1 MDHPAGHQ
9 PHDHPHDHTEDPIR
23 EPVRPESDHD
33 HGGHHQGGR
42 HHHDHAQGN
51 IKVAFFLN
59 LSFTIVEL
67 IGGILTNSMA
77 ILSDALHDLGDSFSL
92 GIAWYLEKYAGKEPD
107 AKFSYGYARFSL
119 LGALINS
126 FILVGGAIL
135 ILSRSIPR
143 IFDPQP
149 VEPRGMIALAI
160 LGILVNGAAVLRLK
174 RGTSLNEKVVSWH
187 LLEDV
192 LGWVVVLV
200 TSLILLVADLPILDP
215 ILSVG
220 LTIYVLYNVVKNVRS
235 IMTVLLQGVPGDV
248 VIADL
253 EATMTA
259 IPGVLSV
266 HHTHVWSLE
275 GERHFLSTHVVMPD
289 DLGAAGQIA
298 LKCQI
303 RHELEHS
310 GIDHVTIET
319 DYQSE
324 DCGNTVCR

>member
-1 MDHPAGHQ
+1 MDHPAEHQ
-9 PHDHPHDHTEDPIR
+9 PHNHHHEHNEDPIQKSAGS
-23 EPVRPESDHD
+23 ESDHD
-33 HGGHHQGGR
+33 HAGHHHGGL

-51 IKVAFFLN
+51 IKAAFFLN
-59 LSFTIVEL
+59 LSFTIIEL

-92 GIAWYLEKYAGKEPD
+92 GIAWYLEKYAKKKPD
-107 AKFSYGYARFSL
+107 AKFSFGYARFSL

-126 FILVGGAIL
+126 FILVGGGIL

-149 VEPRGMIALAI
+149 VEPRGMFALAI

-174 RGTSLNEKVVSWH
+174 RGTSLHEKVVSWH

-192 LGWVVVLV
+192 LGWVVVLI
-200 TSLILLVADLPILDP
+200 TSLVLLVADLPVLDP
-215 ILSVG
+215 ILSVV
-220 LTIYVLYNVVKNVRS
+220 LTLYVLYNVVKNVRS
-235 IMTVLLQGVPGDV
+235 IMTVLLQGVPGEV
-248 VIADL
+248 AIADL
-253 EATMTA
+253 EAIMTA

-275 GERHFLSTHVVMPD
+275 GERHYLSTHVVMPD

-298 LKCQI
+298 LKREI
-303 RHELEHS
+303 RHQLEHS
-310 GIDHVTIET
+310 GIDHGRWKSHRTLQPV
-319 DYQSE
+319 S
-324 DCGNTVCR
+324 RL